1 MSTKFNRN
9 DSNVTDDQFFADDY
23 KVDLNGVEGDIRVIN
38 TDLHAM
44 PCIING
50 LVVTVNAGDDT
61 KFDISAGIA
70 YNNDAYKIEIPSI
83 QSANSGADIANG
95 TINYICVRHKYSYSS
110 SRYAYKTGVQY
121 YGRKYDDWEI
131 VVRTEAQG
139 IQDDDVC
146 LATSTGD
153 GSAISVSTE
162 NRTEPDFGGA
172 VDTTPPMKVTG
183 VVLTTGPESDLKHV
197 SVASQII
204 DDNFPVKAW
213 IKATWNEVTD
223 PSGILEYQV
232 ELIPLNDSD
241 TELPAY
247 LQTQK
252 VAYAPKAPG
261 GPEEV

>member
-9 DSNVTDDQFFADDY
+9 DSNAEDDQFFADDY
-23 KVDLNGVEGDIRVIN
+23 KVDLNGVEEDLRNIN
-38 TDLHAM
+38 VDLHAM
-44 PCIING
+44 PCIVSG
-50 LVVTVNAGDDT
+50 LAVTVNAGDDT

-70 YNNDAYKIEIPSI
+70 YDNEAYGFEIPSA
-83 QSANSGADIANG
+83 QSAISGADIANG
-95 TINYICVRHKYSYSS
+95 AINYICARHKYSYSN
-110 SRYAYKTGVQY
+110 SRNAYKTGVLY
-121 YGRKYDDWEI
+121 NSRKYDDWEI
-131 VVRTEAQG
+131 IVRTEAQG
-139 IQDDDVC
+139 IQNDDVC

-183 VVLTTGPESDLKHV
+183 VALTTGPESDLKHS
-197 SVASQII
+197 SVASRMI

-223 PSGILEYQV
+223 PSGIREYQV
-232 ELIPLNDSD
+232 ELIPLNNSD
-241 TELPAY
+241 AELPDY